1 MLNERKNVKQKISQ
15 DEQLFSR
22 QNDVG
27 SKKANNA
34 NWVFFHF
41 ISILHEEKVE

>member
-27 SKKANNA
+27 SKKQIMQTG
-34 NWVFFHF
+34 FFSF
-41 ISILHEEKVE
+41 Y